1 MEALFQQVV
10 QRVREL
16 YDSPPGSPSQREADK
31 WLTGLVDLEE
41 AWGVL
46 LHVVGNAA
54 AANAVASAN
63 AEQHQMDVR
72 LIFISTKMLQ
82 VHIAMCMG
90 MCLIYLPILK

>member
-1 MEALFQQVV
+1 MEALFQQVI

-16 YDSPPGSPSQREADK
+16 YDSPPGSASQREADR
-31 WLTGLVDLEE
+31 WLTGLVDLEA

-54 AANAVASAN
+54 AATAAAVTN

-82 VHIAMCMG
+82 VRT
-90 MCLIYLPILK
+90 CLYAYVSI